1 MWVSEVKAFVTSTGE
16 PTRDLC
22 IWSLERRG
30 FEVVLLEDESTTLAQ
45 KLAGIYVM
53 TDDDFVRV
61 DADVIVTRPI
71 DKTIEYFPATDKTWW
86 LQFQTYDMYKQRPTN
101 GGIQFIRREA
111 LPALRANIGKFLHDD
126 RPETRMWNLDE
137 FHKPRRCQTHLQHM
151 AGLHGFGRQDL
162 ERVKKT
168 KLGRKEPEV
177 YDFELAEKLMEFYK

>member
-1 MWVSEVKAFVTSTGE
+1 MIAFVTSTGE

-22 IWSLERRG
+22 VWSLERRG
-30 FEVVLLEDESTTLAQ
+30 FGVVLIESDDSLAL
-45 KLAGIYVM
+45 KLQRIYEVA
-53 TDDDFVRV
+53 DDDFVRV

-101 GGIQFIRREA
+101 GGIQFIRKEA
-111 LPALRANIGKFLHDD
+111 LPALRENIGKFLHDD